1 MLLLYKFL
9 VYKGVIKLDVNVTI
23 TGKQLIP
30 SVFNVKQGS
39 NLSDRLNLKFDSYL
53 SESGVDLSKCTCT
66 VVCELMAS
74 KPMPFEI
81 IKLNPVKKSDGTMTA
96 LWRIDNRITC
106 YYGNVLFEIVF
117 KDGNGNV
124 TWVSHTATLIVG
136 KSSSNTADEDT
147 VARYPSILEMIIEQT
162 SQGGIDD
169 FNIVTT
175 GSGPFVKN
183 VIKQGDTVTVN
194 KSNYQ
199 TVKLGSGAYITDLMV
214 SEDTIVQI
222 KDSPNKL
229 TGTFSVTCTSSGS
242 PSIFEGS
249 VNLRQYLNGK
259 LILLNIYDNS
269 GSLFKQAYTLSD
281 FNEQGVSG
289 RVECNGGVIDIT
301 AYASTNTQYRGT
313 WRYEILYIE

>member
-53 SESGVDLSKCTCT
+53 SETGVDLSKCTCT

-81 IKLNPVKKSDGTMTA
+81 VSLTSVKNSDGTMTVS
-96 LWRIDNRITC
+96 WEIDKRVTC

-117 KDGNGNV
+117 KDGAGNIA
-124 TWVSHTATLIVG
+124 WVSHTATLIVG

-175 GSGPFVKN
+175 GSGPFVESVEKD
-183 VIKQGDTVTVN
+183 GDTVTVN
-194 KSNYQ
+194 KSNYR
-199 TVKLGSGAYITDLMV
+199 TFKTSSGAYVTDLMV
-214 SEDTIVQI
+214 SEDTIVLLR
-222 KDSPNKL
+222 DSPDKL

-242 PSIFEGS
+242 PSTFEGS
-249 VNLRQYLNGK
+249 FNLSRYLNK
-259 LILLNIYDNS
+259 RLVLLNIYDNN

-281 FNEQGVSG
+281 FSEQGASG